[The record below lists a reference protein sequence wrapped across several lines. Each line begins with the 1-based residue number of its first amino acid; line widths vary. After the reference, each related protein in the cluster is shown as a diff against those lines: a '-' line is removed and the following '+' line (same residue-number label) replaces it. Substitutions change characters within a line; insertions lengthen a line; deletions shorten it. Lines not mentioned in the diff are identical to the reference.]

1 MARLS
6 VGSWSLRLRSR
17 SLSGCRLIDWGARRV
32 LPFLTLLS
40 RRGAPGLTLGGVAFT
55 IREARDD
62 DAAGIV
68 RLGRQNSAHYVR
80 LAPEHFKFPDEEG
93 LVEFIENDRLWREG
107 PDTLALVAADEGAIA
122 GYLEASL
129 QRPDETARWQAQ
141 RDLSEIRLFINYV
154 GTADAYKRQG
164 VATKLVQAA
173 EQWGREHGAVVALCD
188 TFIDSPMSVPF
199 WEQRMG
205 YERRAII
212 FRKLLD

>member
-1 MARLS
+1 LGNVTRRFWLYDLLAE
-6 VGSWSLRLRSR
+6 GTRSR
-17 SLSGCRLIDWGARRV
+17 
-32 LPFLTLLS
+32 TLE
-40 RRGAPGLTLGGVAFT
+40 AVAIT

-68 RLGRQNSAHYVR
+68 RLGQQNSAYYVR
-80 LAPEHFKFPDEEG
+80 LSPEHFRLPDKEG
-93 LVEFIENDRLWREG
+93 LVEFIENDREWRER
-107 PDTLALVAADEGAIA
+107 PDTLALVADDESAIA

-141 RDLSEIRLFINYV
+141 RDLSAVRLFINYV

-173 EQWGREHGAVVALCD
+173 EDWGRERGAVVALCD

-205 YERRAII
+205 YKRRAVI
-212 FRKLLD
+212 FRKPLH